1 VDDLPFWGKKKAEVK
16 AVGKSELL
24 GKLLALNSASN
35 SFEIKRDE
43 ETDLLVEE
51 RIVDAKWREG
61 ALAMTEKGL
70 KKGYKAWLLL
80 DEASHEARF
89 CEEMTTETK
98 EKKGPFGLGG
108 MSGQKT
114 TFRGKAFAY
123 KEHGSSGSLFGGK
136 KDYEY
141 TFDVKKVHDPIRNT
155 VEENGW
161 SFKQVATKGAATYK
175 K

>member
-1 VDDLPFWGKKKAEVK
+1 MPFWGKKKTEVAPIAK
-16 AVGKSELL
+16 NELL
-24 GKLLALNSASN
+24 QKLLTLNNPSN
-35 SFEIKRDE
+35 PFEIKSSE
-43 ETDLLVEE
+43 ETDLLVEQ
-51 RIVDAKWREG
+51 RIVDAKWQEEFG
-61 ALAMTEKGL
+61 MTEKAL

-108 MSGQKT
+108 MSSQKT
-114 TFRGKAFAY
+114 TFRGKTFAH

-141 TFDVKKVHDPIRNT
+141 TFDVKKVHDPIKNT
-155 VEENGW
+155 VEESGW